1 LNGKLLI
8 LLGATATGKTAL
20 ALRLAQALD
29 GEIIGADSRQIY
41 RHMPIGTAQPTPE
54 QRALIPHHLIGFV
67 DPAHNLALAEYQ
79 DHALRAIAD
88 VTARGK
94 LPMLVGGTGQYI
106 TAIAEGW
113 SIPRVSPN
121 LALRAE
127 LEAYAQTEG
136 AQALYARLLAL
147 DPEYASKTHPNNV
160 RRVVRALEVCLES
173 GATMTEL
180 QRKVPP
186 PYDIRTLG
194 VFLPRE
200 QLYPRADARVDA
212 MMRDGFLQEV
222 QALLTMGYDRH
233 LPSMSGLGYAEL
245 CAHLLDGLPLATA
258 VERTKFNTH
267 DFIRRQE
274 VWFRGHDNGILWHN
288 SESLRQDSPQE
299 ALLMRSLAQWRKE

>member
-1 LNGKLLI
+1 MVGKLLV

-41 RHMPIGTAQPTPE
+41 RHMPVGTAQPTPE
-54 QRALIPHHLIGFV
+54 QLALVPHHLIGFV
-67 DPAHNLALAEYQ
+67 DPAHSLALAEYQ
-79 DHALRAIAD
+79 DLALRAIAD
-88 VTARGK
+88 ISTRGK
-94 LPMLVGGTGQYI
+94 LPILVGGTGQYI
-106 TAIAEGW
+106 TAIVEGW
-113 SIPRVSPN
+113 AIPRIPPN
-121 LALRAE
+121 PALRAE
-127 LEAYAQTEG
+127 LEAYAQAEG
-136 AQALYARLLAL
+136 TQALYARLATL

-180 QRKVPP
+180 QRKTPP

-222 QALLTMGYDRH
+222 QSLLAMGYNRH

-245 CAHLLDGLPLATA
+245 CTHLLDSLPLETA
-258 VERTKFNTH
+258 LERTKFNTH
-267 DFIRRQE
+267 DFIRRQD

-288 SESLRQDSPQE
+288 SEDLGQDSPQE
-299 ALLMRSLAQWRKE
+299 ALLMRALAQWRKE